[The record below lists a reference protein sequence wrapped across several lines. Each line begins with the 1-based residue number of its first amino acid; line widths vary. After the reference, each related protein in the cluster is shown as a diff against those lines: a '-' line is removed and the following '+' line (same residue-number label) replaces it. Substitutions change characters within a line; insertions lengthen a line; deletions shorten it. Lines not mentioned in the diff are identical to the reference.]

1 MRKFTKIFIAISGIF
16 ILIAFIWI
24 ALVFYSF
31 TGVRQYTPKPIYSIN
46 GLKAIFPTI
55 NYSDEDPTTYLCVKF
70 EIKDIQSGKSLYTVQ
85 THASDRMR
93 WSFYWIGNDFVKLDS
108 SDIGTYC
115 WREQNGRWGEAQCP

>member
-1 MRKFTKIFIAISGIF
+1 MRKHTKIFIVISGMIV
-16 ILIAFIWI
+16 LIAIVWV

-31 TGVRQYTPKPIYSIN
+31 TGVRQYTPKPIYSTD

-55 NYSDEDPTTYLCVKF
+55 NYSDVDPYTYLCVNF
-70 EIKDIQSGKSLYTVQ
+70 EIRDIQSGKSLYTVQ

-93 WSFYWIGNDFVKLDS
+93 WSFHWTSNDFIKLDS

-115 WREQNGRWGEAQCP
+115 WKEKNGKWGETQCP